1 MTHVCKY
8 LYSQSR
14 LVLYALRNETGTAMA
29 ISDDI
34 ARIKL
39 QEQKLQFTSF
49 SEQQAWDL
57 GSAMRALATARN
69 LPLVMDIRIGI
80 RPLFYVAMPGT
91 TPENPDWVRR
101 KVNTVYRFEACS
113 YRVGLEHRAK
123 GSPFDQSRG
132 IDPLQY
138 APAGGGFPIRLGGA
152 VVGAVTVSGIPQR
165 DDHNFVA
172 ECLATHL
179 GIAYKDVQLP
189 PESD

>member
-1 MTHVCKY
+1 
-8 LYSQSR
+8 
-14 LVLYALRNETGTAMA
+14 MA
-29 ISDDI
+29 IADDI
-34 ARIKL
+34 AQLKV
-39 QEQKLQFTSF
+39 QEQQLQFKSF
-49 SEQQAWDL
+49 SEEDAWAL
-57 GSAMRALATARN
+57 GSAMRSLAAARN

-101 KVNTVYRFEACS
+101 KINTVYRFEACS
-113 YRVGLEHRAK
+113 YRVGLEHKAK

-138 APAGGGFPIRLGGA
+138 APAGGGFPIRMGGA

-172 ECLATHL
+172 ECLSHHL
-179 GIAYKDVQLP
+179 GLAYNEVALP
-189 PESD
+189 PESV